1 MDMRREIE
9 KLVIPLDKQIME
21 LQAKIKV
28 LQALL
33 EKVVRER
40 NQKVVELVNQQGI

>member
-40 NQKVVELVNQQGI
+40 NQKVVDLVNQKGI